1 MTIKYYDYNKLKE
14 RLVIKEEIKTK
25 LREHNEIESEKLK
38 KGLLYHKR
46 ILTPLEVYPSW
57 GGLVLVCG
65 HHRWNML
72 PEIIRECPDFDLNI
86 PVVFIEAE
94 DVQERIID
102 EQLGRRNLSNS
113 EIAQYIN
120 LLITED
126 GLSANKAYE
135 VVAETIGKSPST
147 IKRIHKPEQ
156 AKANRVS
163 QKVRDIS
170 KKSSNGKIG
179 DTDDISVKMTEKT
192 PGSIETS
199 LAGKTTRVEVKEKTE
214 KEICEE
220 LLLELHT
227 LAVKLSYR
235 PSLQEYST
243 SLYDIYD
250 QIEIKLKE

>member
-1 MTIKYYDYNKLKE
+1 M
-14 RLVIKEEIKTK
+14 
-25 LREHNEIESEKLK
+25 
-38 KGLLYHKR
+38 LYHKR

-170 KKSSNGKIG
+170 KKSSNERMRL
-179 DTDDISVKMTEKT
+179 TDDISVKMTEK
-192 PGSIETS
+192 PPKSIETS
-199 LAGKTTRVEVKEKTE
+199 LKGIKREKVKEKTE
-214 KEICEE
+214 EEICEE

-250 QIEIKLKE
+250 QIETKLKK

>member
-14 RLVIKEEIKTK
+14 RLVVKEEIKTK

-65 HHRWNML
+65 HHRWNIL
-72 PEIIRECPDFDLNI
+72 PEIIKECPDFDLNI

-170 KKSSNGKIG
+170 KKSSNERMRL
-179 DTDDISVKMTEKT
+179 TDDISVKMTEKT
-192 PGSIETS
+192 PESIGTS
-199 LAGKTTRVEVKEKTE
+199 LKGIKREKVKEKTE
-214 KEICEE
+214 EEICEE

-250 QIEIKLKE
+250 QIETKLKK